1 MNKLYHALL
10 ASCLMVSGAALAMD
24 GADNK
29 AMGME
34 KGAMDGGMKQENGMM
49 MQKNAMEGKNMK
61 HKSHDMKKDK
71 DAMEGKK
78 MEQGGSMSKDKE
90 HMK

>member
-1 MNKLYHALL
+1 MSKLYHALL
-10 ASCLMVSGAALAMD
+10 ASCLLASGATFAMD

-29 AMGME
+29 SMEME
-34 KGAMDGGMKQENGMM
+34 KGTMNGGMKQERGMM
-49 MQKNAMEGKNMK
+49 MQKNTMEGKKMK
-61 HKSHDMKKDK
+61 HKSPGMKKHN

-78 MEQGGSMSKDKE
+78 MEQGGNMPMDKE